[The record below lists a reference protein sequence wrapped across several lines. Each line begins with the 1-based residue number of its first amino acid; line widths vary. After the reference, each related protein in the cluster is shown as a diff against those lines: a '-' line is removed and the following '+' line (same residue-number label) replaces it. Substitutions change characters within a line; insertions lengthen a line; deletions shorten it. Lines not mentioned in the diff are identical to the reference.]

1 VEEVGE
7 LMERIACVGS
17 REAPRVVLKWME
29 ETGAKLVRAGYT
41 VVSGNAPGSDQAWA
55 RGGNSMDPERVELCL
70 PWESFESSAVH
81 GRNVVRV
88 FGVDLV
94 SKQRYILRVQETHP
108 SFARLSDGA
117 LRLHARNAMIV
128 ENAHL
133 VLGALNP
140 AKPGGGGTGSA
151 FRIAQRQGI
160 CTFNVAD
167 SLVRRMIDE
176 RLAEGLD
183 PRGKVYNTAG
193 AKRW

>member
-1 VEEVGE
+1 
-7 LMERIACVGS
+7 MNERIACVGS
-17 REAPRVVLKWME
+17 RETSPAVLRWME
-29 ETGAKLVRAGYT
+29 KTGAALVRSGYT
-41 VVSGNAPGSDQAWA
+41 IVSGNAPGADQAWA
-55 RGGNSMDPERVELCL
+55 RGGNSMDPECVELCL

-88 FGVDLV
+88 LGIDQVAY
-94 SKQRYILRVQETHP
+94 QRHVLRVQETHP
-108 SFARLSDGA
+108 SFARLSPGA

-128 ENAHL
+128 EDVHL
-133 VLGALNP
+133 VLGSLNSG
-140 AKPGGGGTGSA
+140 KPGGGGTGSA

-176 RLAEGLD
+176 RLENGED

-193 AKRW
+193 VKRW